1 MAEPTPLEDLFAAF
15 VARGDERALQE
26 LLRRSAPPLR
36 RLARRLGAGADD
48 ADDLVQETIVAAI
61 QVADRFDRTRPLLPW
76 LKGIMTFRAAHLARD
91 QVRRRRLHANDHDV
105 EQVAAATPS
114 AADAAAG
121 REFAHDLDQALAEL
135 PPHYRSA
142 LAQHLLEQ
150 RSPRDIASAGAVP
163 RATVRVHLHRGLRS
177 LRELLR
183 RWSAPV
189 LAVLLFGRSG
199 RAANWPQQTA
209 IAASWFALAMLTWW
223 LLRGTPP
230 PPMPANGLTPASAAA
245 TGSEAVAVAGA
256 VDEVR
261 VAAPEVSPSPA
272 RRDQRSLTVRVLA
285 TDGTPVAGVA
295 VTATPQ
301 DGSDPVLQQR
311 TVVSDANGLAHWPAA
326 PHGPLDVRA
335 DRGGSLALTTARA
348 ETTIHTM
355 TLAPAPTAHGLV
367 VDAHGTPVPGARVWL
382 ARQDGGPWRGSDVAV
397 TASDGT
403 FELANVP
410 DGAFVAARHDHHAG
424 SELVPVPAA
433 ADASAKAMT
442 DSTEGA
448 PTNTAAIATA
458 TLADGA
464 TARPPVR
471 VMLGPPGGRI
481 AVHVLDERDQP
492 IADALVLVGDA
503 MDGTPLFLADGAA
516 PLRAPPWQLRTDRD
530 GSAITGA
537 FAIGPQPLVVR
548 SAGHAPWLATVD
560 VAAGVTSRHTIVL
573 RRGACVR
580 GRVVDPNGAP
590 LAQATIVA
598 RSAAPGGDL
607 DTVTAAD
614 GTFVFD
620 GLPLGEVVLAARA
633 NGFLPTPVCVDATA
647 TSIASATA
655 ASASSSAF
663 PTTTTTATVELR
675 LRRAR
680 VLTGRIDGLPPLQ
693 EATARSA
700 RARIRASWPANA
712 LTPEPLQAMVD
723 GDGAFAIDG
732 APAGQPTLAIQLRGE
747 PLWRPLAALVQWDG
761 DRVRAQLPADFA
773 AEAHVHGTLRR
784 DDGAP
789 IGNARLFVHQDGR
802 RWQEIGL
809 SRPDGSYRLGPLP
822 AGDYA
827 LFAETTQPAAPTVR
841 SEAFALAAGSTHR
854 LDLTAAAT
862 GELQLALRRRDGGSL
877 GGLAITLVDVASGR
891 RAAVLAGADARQR
904 LVAGDYR
911 LFVMSDRAVWLD
923 GAAVHVDAGQVTV
936 AVHALAPARRCRLLP
951 RGVPLPAAPG
961 ERAFTLHDEH
971 GLEVGAFTL
980 PHDAPLHLGAVLA
993 PGRYELRHRVADAPT
1008 WTGTFAVEPG
1018 DAPCT
1023 IDVPMAHPR

>member
-61 QVADRFDRTRPLLPW
+61 QVADRFDHTRPLLPW

-91 QVRRRRLHANDHDV
+91 TVRRRRLHADDHDV

-150 RSPRDIASAGAVP
+150 RSPRDIATAGAVP

-199 RAANWPQQTA
+199 RAASWPQQTA

-245 TGSEAVAVAGA
+245 TGGEAVAVAGA
-256 VDEVR
+256 VDEAR
-261 VAAPEVSPSPA
+261 IAATAVPASPTRP
-272 RRDQRSLTVRVLA
+272 DQPSLTVRVLA
-285 TDGTPVAGVA
+285 TDGTPVPGVA

-301 DGSDPVLQQR
+301 DGSDPVMQQR

-348 ETTIHTM
+348 ETTIHTL
-355 TLAPAPTAHGLV
+355 TLAPAPPAHGLV

-410 DGAFVAARHDHHAG
+410 DGAFVAARHEHHAG
-424 SELVPVPAA
+424 SDLVPVPAA
-433 ADASAKAMT
+433 ADASAKAMA
-442 DSTEGA
+442 DSSEGP

-458 TLADGA
+458 PPADGA
-464 TARPPVR
+464 SARPPVR

-481 AVHVLDERDQP
+481 AVHVLDEREQP

-516 PLRAPPWQLRTDRD
+516 PLRAPPWQLRTDHA
-530 GSAITGA
+530 GAATTGA
-537 FAIGPQPLVVR
+537 FAVGTQPLVVR
-548 SAGHAPWLATVD
+548 AAGHAPFVGTVD
-560 VAAGVTSRHTIVL
+560 LVAGVTSTPTVVL
-573 RRGACVR
+573 FRGSCVR
-580 GRVVDPNGAP
+580 GRVVDDRGEP

-598 RSAAPGGDL
+598 RSADPGGDL

-620 GLPLGEVVLAARA
+620 GLPRGEVVLAARA
-633 NGFLPTPVCVDATA
+633 HGFVPTPVCLDATNTLA
-647 TSIASATA
+647 PI
-655 ASASSSAF
+655 
-663 PTTTTTATVELR
+663 ELR

-680 VLTGRIDGLPPLQ
+680 VLTGRIDGLRALDPSRVPPIAARLR
-693 EATARSA
+693 AT
-700 RARIRASWPANA
+700 WPASA
-712 LTPEPLQAMVD
+712 LQPEPLQAMVD
-723 GDGAFAIDG
+723 GDGAFAFDG
-732 APAGQPTLAIQLRGE
+732 APEGRPMLALQVRGE
-747 PLWRPLAALVQWDG
+747 PLWRALDPFVQWNG
-761 DRVRAQLPADFA
+761 DRVEVRLPASFA
-773 AEAHVHGTLRR
+773 ADAFVHGTLRR

-923 GAAVHVDAGQVTV
+923 GAAVHVEAGQVTV
-936 AVHALAPARRCRLLP
+936 AVHAMAPARRCRLLP
-951 RGVPLPAAPG
+951 RGVPLPADAG

-993 PGRYELRHRVADAPT
+993 PGRYELRHRVDDAPT
-1008 WTGTFAVEPG
+1008 WTGTFVVEPG

-1023 IDVPMAHPR
+1023 IDVPVAHSR